1 MTTNVRIHILFTK
14 RNDNGNN
21 DGNHDCLKVLECN
34 YRHIFTNVCSK
45 CEGWTKENDYTVN
58 QHWTK
63 CG

>member
-1 MTTNVRIHILFTK
+1 MVKAIYKYMTTKVRIHILFTK

-45 CEGWTKENDYTVN
+45 CEG
-58 QHWTK
+58 
-63 CG
+63 